1 MIKLGVKELVEEA
14 NAHIVTH
21 TVEEVMRM
29 QGKDDGVLV
38 DIRDLEELKELGTLP
53 GAVHASRGMLEMY
66 FDPKH
71 GRHKPVFSEDKE
83 FVMI

>member
-21 TVEEVMRM
+21 TVEEVMAM
-29 QGKDDGVLV
+29 QAKDDVGLG
-38 DIRDLEELKELGTLP
+38 DIGDLEGLKAVGTSP
-53 GAVHASRGMLEMY
+53 GGGHASRGMLEMY
-66 FDPKH
+66 FDPTH